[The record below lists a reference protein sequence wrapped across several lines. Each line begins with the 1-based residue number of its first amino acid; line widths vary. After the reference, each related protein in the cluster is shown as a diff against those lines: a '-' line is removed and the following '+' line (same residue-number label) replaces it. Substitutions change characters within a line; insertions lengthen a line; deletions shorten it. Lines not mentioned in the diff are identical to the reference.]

1 MAFKWNFHAPIKQ
14 RRVYFS
20 VVFVRCWNQVLICQF
35 VDAMKQQPTCYTFLC
50 VNHERQDVSKTSKFF
65 FSKWVTATGSFFPFL
80 IQSRFSSQTA
90 PIVNGVTTNKNLFSL
105 GRFQPGFQL
114 KYFTR
119 NDLFPLRFQ
128 IIALTGI
135 YTGYL
140 TFQHCHFTF
149 ETCINFEVFKP
160 RYL

>member
-1 MAFKWNFHAPIKQ
+1 MQSVFLCCFCKMLKSSVNLPIC
-14 RRVYFS
+14 RRHQATADLLY
-20 VVFVRCWNQVLICQF
+20 
-35 VDAMKQQPTCYTFLC
+35 FLC

-105 GRFQPGFQL
+105 GRFQL

-140 TFQHCHFTF
+140 TFQHCHLTF

>member
-1 MAFKWNFHAPIKQ
+1 MQTAQ
-14 RRVYFS
+14 S
-20 VVFVRCWNQVLICQF
+20 V
-35 VDAMKQQPTCYTFLC
+35 FLC
-50 VNHERQDVSKTSKFF
+50 CFCKMLKSSVNLPICRRHQATADLLYFFVCESWKTRCFENKQIFLLQMSNSYRIFL
-65 FSKWVTATGSFFPFL
+65 SFPNSVAIQFPDC
-80 IQSRFSSQTA
+80 
-90 PIVNGVTTNKNLFSL
+90 GVTTNKNLFSL
-105 GRFQPGFQL
+105 GRFQL

-140 TFQHCHFTF
+140 TFQHCHLTF
-149 ETCINFEVFKP
+149 ETCINFELFKP

>member
-1 MAFKWNFHAPIKQ
+1 MSNSDRIFLSFPNSVAIQFPDCT
-14 RRVYFS
+14 YF
-20 VVFVRCWNQVLICQF
+20 
-35 VDAMKQQPTCYTFLC
+35 
-50 VNHERQDVSKTSKFF
+50 
-65 FSKWVTATGSFFPFL
+65 
-80 IQSRFSSQTA
+80 
-90 PIVNGVTTNKNLFSL
+90 IVNGVTTNKNLFSL
-105 GRFQPGFQL
+105 DRFQL

-140 TFQHCHFTF
+140 TFQHCHLTF